1 MEDEESSSVKADL
14 SPRTRESHY
23 SPAPRWRHCRI
34 SIVAVALRGMSG
46 LVLAVQSLHQ
56 KPRIA
61 NSLKSTHVKHVGK
74 NASDAQET
82 DQSAYNVVSR
92 GSCVNMVIHAGDV
105 EGAF

>member
-1 MEDEESSSVKADL
+1 MVAL
-14 SPRTRESHY
+14 SHF
-23 SPAPRWRHCRI
+23 HCRCCFARL
-34 SIVAVALRGMSG
+34 VRPGVGGAVS
-46 LVLAVQSLHQ
+46 HQ

-61 NSLKSTHVKHVGK
+61 NSLKSTHVKHAGK
-74 NASDAQET
+74 NESDAQET